1 MFDDFFKE
9 LKYRRVKKYTG
20 KLMDRLTCAYM
31 DLEGIKKFF
40 THEGFR
46 YIGKKQ
52 LQIPKYIYDLVFILL
67 YHRKYGFI
75 ITVWSNPGTKYSP
88 QYNLK
93 ALNFWSYDI
102 PVSECREAL
111 RSSMESHIEEILNER
126 KELFGH
132 Y

>member
-20 KLMDRLTCAYM
+20 ELADRLTCAYM
-31 DLEGIKKFF
+31 ELEDIKKFF
-40 THEGFR
+40 TREGFR

-52 LQIPKYIYDLVFILL
+52 LQISKYIYNLVFILL
-67 YHRKYGFI
+67 YHPKYGFI
-75 ITVWSNPGTKYSP
+75 ITVWSNTKYNP

-93 ALNFWSYDI
+93 ALHFWSYDI
-102 PVSECREAL
+102 PVSECRQAL
-111 RSSMESHIEEILNER
+111 RSSMESHIEDVLNER